1 MREAEICKLSGT
13 CFKTE
18 REAETVRSIGE
29 RELAIDEHVIGIRF
43 CFSYDLGVWKSF
55 VIP

>member
-18 REAETVRSIGE
+18 HEAEAPQSIGQ
-29 RELAIDEHVIGIRF
+29 RELAVDEYVVGIRF